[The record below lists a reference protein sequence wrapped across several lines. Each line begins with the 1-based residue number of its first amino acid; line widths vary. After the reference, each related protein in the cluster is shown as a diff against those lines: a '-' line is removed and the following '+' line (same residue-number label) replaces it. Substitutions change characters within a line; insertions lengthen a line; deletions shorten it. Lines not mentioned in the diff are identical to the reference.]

1 MVCGNADILADTN
14 FIKVFREPD
23 VTVVA
28 ITRVVFLE
36 IKDEDDK
43 VVAEKVIDVVCLI
56 WIEIKIEVESWIR
69 KIGLEIR
76 SSKIKIATNS
86 LQTED
91 D

>member
-56 WIEIKIEVESWIR
+56 
-69 KIGLEIR
+69 
-76 SSKIKIATNS
+76 
-86 LQTED
+86 
-91 D
+91 